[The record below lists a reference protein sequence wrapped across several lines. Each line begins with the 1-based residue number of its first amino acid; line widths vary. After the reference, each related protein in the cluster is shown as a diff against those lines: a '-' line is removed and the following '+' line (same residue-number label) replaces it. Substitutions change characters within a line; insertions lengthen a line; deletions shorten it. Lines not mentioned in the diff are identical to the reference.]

1 MEEGNRSD
9 YNGIL
14 LKMGRSVDFL
24 NINSSK
30 KMTMNSKKSIN
41 SGTVHYG
48 KLLNDW
54 KQFNKNDVYI
64 IFSCS

>member
-48 KLLNDW
+48 KLLND
-54 KQFNKNDVYI
+54 
-64 IFSCS
+64 